1 MHITFIFMWKALHKD
16 SFWNRDT
23 RYLGMAYYN
32 NSFINNA
39 KESEANACQDK
50 PYCIICI
57 NPKGSPR
64 VLVIIS
70 YIFYQEKF
78 FKFIF

>member
-1 MHITFIFMWKALHKD
+1 MHITFIFMWEALHKD

-39 KESEANACQDK
+39 KESEANACQDNH
-50 PYCIICI
+50 IVLFVLIQ
-57 NPKGSPR
+57 KGSSR
-64 VLVIIS
+64 VRVIIS
-70 YIFYQEKF
+70 YIFYQEKL